1 MALHSFRHHNSGQ
14 VLIIVALIITLLI
27 LSTAVYVIKT
37 EENRVLYSLEE
48 ANSAL
53 PAYQLGLV
61 HTVVSALA
69 NVSNGG
75 STNILAT
82 NLNRFAAVVEKRLYN
97 VMFSME
103 FAPLDAGPYQKGFW
117 IDWAANGKGVSSAY
131 VAFRIKASGLS
142 TNYRE
147 EYAVN
152 VTSELSV
159 SGIWTRQDNSLKFAT
174 LICAVRNEGNPA
186 SAENF
191 TIYFERDGSLTQEEW
206 IQVEAPSITD
216 YGNGTYSI
224 TFTAGTTNPDDPLIV
239 SVHCHDLRGIFV
251 RANVT
256 CTKL

>member
-1 MALHSFRHHNSGQ
+1 MAMRSFRHHNSGQ

-37 EENRVLYSLEE
+37 EENRVLYNLVE
-48 ANSAL
+48 ANNAL
-53 PAYQLGLV
+53 SAYQLGLM
-61 HTVVSALA
+61 HTVVSTLA

-75 STNILAT
+75 SMNILAA
-82 NLNRFAAVVEKRLYN
+82 NLNHFVAVVEKRLYN
-97 VMFSME
+97 VMFNTE
-103 FAPLDAGPYQKGFW
+103 FAPLNAAPYQNGFW
-117 IDWAANGKGVSSAY
+117 IDWATNGKGISSAY
-131 VAFRIKASGLS
+131 VVFRINASGLS
-142 TNYRE
+142 TSYRE
-147 EYAVN
+147 EYSVN

-159 SGIWTRQDNSLKFAT
+159 SGVWMRQDNLKSAI
-174 LICAVRNEGNPA
+174 LICVVRNEGNPA

-191 TIYFERDGSLTQEEW
+191 TVYFERDGSLTQEEW

-224 TFTAGTTNPDDPLIV
+224 TFTAETTNPDDPLIV

-256 CTKL
+256 CTRL